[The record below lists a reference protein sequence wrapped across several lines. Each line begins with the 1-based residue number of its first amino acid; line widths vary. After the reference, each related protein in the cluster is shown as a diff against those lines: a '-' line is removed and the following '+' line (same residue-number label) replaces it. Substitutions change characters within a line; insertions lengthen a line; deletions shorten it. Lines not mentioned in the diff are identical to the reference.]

1 MIPVTL
7 PAPPPHYETRV
18 RQPGMLFLA
27 ATPNPTSAEWNQ
39 HRFWQNIH
47 QDLYRGHR
55 GVCVYCASWTPHPRS
70 RRGVDHTSIDH
81 FVPKSKNRTLAY
93 EWSNFRLVRSRLN
106 NRKDNF
112 EDVLDPCTLQPG
124 WFHLDFTTFFLEPD
138 ATLPAEAKRQVAAT
152 IQRLLLN
159 DDFSYVNERARVVY
173 RYTAGKFSFADI
185 QKLYPFIAFE
195 MQARNFDVVYRP
207 SVLAALAKRPS
218 LAN

>member
-7 PAPPPHYETRV
+7 PAPPAHYVTRV

-39 HRFWQNIH
+39 HRYWQNIH
-47 QDLYRGHR
+47 EDLYRWHK
-55 GVCVYCASWTPHPRS
+55 GVCVYCASWTPHPR

-81 FVPKSKNRTLAY
+81 FVPKSKNLPLAY
-93 EWSNFRLVRSRLN
+93 EWSNFRMVRSKLN
-106 NRKDNF
+106 NRKDYF

-124 WFHLDFTTFFLEPD
+124 WFRLDFTTFFLEPD
-138 ATLPAEAKRQVAAT
+138 AALPAKAQSQVAAT

-159 DDFSYVNERARVVY
+159 GDSAYVNERARVIY
-173 RYTAGKFSFADI
+173 RYTAGRITFADI
-185 QKLYPFIAFE
+185 QRLYPFIASE
-195 MQARNFDVVYRP
+195 MQAKNFDVVYKP
-207 SVLAALAKRPS
+207 SVVTALAKRPW